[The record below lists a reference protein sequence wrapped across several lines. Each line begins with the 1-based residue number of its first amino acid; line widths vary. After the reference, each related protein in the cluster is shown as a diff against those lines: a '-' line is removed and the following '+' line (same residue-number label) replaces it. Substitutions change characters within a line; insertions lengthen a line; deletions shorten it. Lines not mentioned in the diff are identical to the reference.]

1 MEYMKFRERRP
12 SLDNEGRANAGFTI
26 PEVVVAAA
34 LVAIFFSSIF
44 EINALCLRYIS
55 ASKENVGAIEAVQDR
70 LERLRNTAFTTLTT
84 VSSMKS
90 LLATPANSSP
100 IAQRAVETVIV
111 SDYPSGVPTITYT
124 RSANGTV
131 TSVPSTAD
139 FSNSTLVQVDLTNQW
154 PATFGNRTG
163 SAQTSTGISA
173 GTKK

>member
-163 SAQTSTGISA
+163 SAQTSTVISA

>member
-1 MEYMKFRERRP
+1 MKFRERRP

-163 SAQTSTGISA
+163 SAQTSTVISA